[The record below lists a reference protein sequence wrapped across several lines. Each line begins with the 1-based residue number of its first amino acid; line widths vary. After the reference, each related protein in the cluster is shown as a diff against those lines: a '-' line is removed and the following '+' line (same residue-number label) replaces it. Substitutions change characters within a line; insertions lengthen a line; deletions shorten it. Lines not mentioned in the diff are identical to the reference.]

1 MEENIII
8 NNNRKDYQSKIS
20 KSNSSFKK
28 DSPNNNPKMTPNI
41 NLINGVQKFSN
52 NKNKLTNDILF
63 DCKIKEERSPNKNE
77 FPIKIINN
85 LGDSNN
91 IGNDENDND
100 AQKGIEKNIYFG
112 DTIYD
117 GRKTKNVKSNFRNN
131 SMKNSSKNMINS
143 MFHNNLDNIIFSNNN
158 NVMLID
164 KKTSFNSE
172 RLDITNVIKINKLKD
187 EYIDFLQKQFHD
199 KSNNNARLDI
209 NNKEL
214 LKKCD
219 KLIIDNR
226 LLNETLNDRTSKLNK
241 ITQENIYMKKEYNQS
256 MASYSKMQQKIK
268 LFEDQVNLLKTNNE
282 NYQKIIKELK
292 EQNDK
297 LNLNLKKIKNTHEET
312 QKKVEEKYINE
323 IEDIKKNMEELYDNK
338 IKSDD
343 ENECKIKSLLEE
355 IKLLKEKIEELI
367 EELESKE
374 NIINLMYK
382 DNEKLIKENKLN
394 LIKIEQCSKQI
405 NELKTIIQKKENMI
419 NSFKSKAND
428 DRLTL
433 NKSNSISFMKFI
445 DGNEILSENITK
457 LINDNEENRM
467 KIEVLN
473 NRLKSIDDIKRK
485 YNNLIKDNK
494 EIPLNNKF
502 QTDFIFSENLSKD
515 KINSKRNNSYKNN
528 SELRN
533 IEKKNFDINNND
545 TSFNNKKRTFIP
557 FTSINLNNQN
567 NSYINKKDLL
577 NKESDEYK
585 VLFEKEKDL
594 KSHDIKNIKTIE
606 KEINKVKE
614 IKSPDET
621 IFVDSQNIIKER
633 RGESENKKVLKNKIF
648 EEEKNYNK
656 KQINKNSELNKEKNL
671 KRNFS
676 QDPKSCIFPI
686 DKKDKKLTNNIQKG
700 KIVKNKNNEN
710 SYYLFGIDRND
721 FFHRFDI
728 NNKLWEEKKNI
739 LDIKLDDKSVTFKND
754 YQYEGTLLYNILEGV
769 YILTGEKTDT
779 LYYFDSKTNS
789 ISKICKFNHSHN
801 NGSIMYDKKSNCIY
815 VFGGKKITSCEY
827 YSFSNKKI
835 YELPDLISD
844 RANSS
849 FIISNNKIFGF
860 FGFSYKKDTYVKSIE
875 FIDYNKKD
883 KWVELNNIKMIKNDI
898 FLDVESVS
906 TMYYKHNNNQILI
919 YSGIQGENEDFITD
933 YYLLY
938 DTKNN
943 TMDKIDK
950 WNLNQYK
957 YIGNDWRDYEIKI
970 NDPKGFHFAKNSNF
984 ILMPKNAIPE
994 GYDDNDLIDIL
1005 IDYKNNVHF
1014 IIQKNQQIDIYRG
1027 EL

>member
-419 NSFKSKAND
+419 NSFKSKVND

-585 VLFEKEKDL
+585 VLFGKEKDL
-594 KSHDIKNIKTIE
+594 KNHDIKNIKTIE

-614 IKSPDET
+614 TKSPDDI

-875 FIDYNKKD
+875 FIDYDKKD
-883 KWVELNNIKMIKNDI
+883 KWVELNDIKMIKNDI
-898 FLDVESVS
+898 FFDIESVS

>member
-1 MEENIII
+1 M
-8 NNNRKDYQSKIS
+8 
-20 KSNSSFKK
+20 
-28 DSPNNNPKMTPNI
+28 
-41 NLINGVQKFSN
+41 
-52 NKNKLTNDILF
+52 
-63 DCKIKEERSPNKNE
+63 
-77 FPIKIINN
+77 
-85 LGDSNN
+85 
-91 IGNDENDND
+91 
-100 AQKGIEKNIYFG
+100 
-112 DTIYD
+112 
-117 GRKTKNVKSNFRNN
+117 
-131 SMKNSSKNMINS
+131 
-143 MFHNNLDNIIFSNNN
+143 
-158 NVMLID
+158 
-164 KKTSFNSE
+164 
-172 RLDITNVIKINKLKD
+172 
-187 EYIDFLQKQFHD
+187 
-199 KSNNNARLDI
+199 
-209 NNKEL
+209 
-214 LKKCD
+214 
-219 KLIIDNR
+219 
-226 LLNETLNDRTSKLNK
+226 
-241 ITQENIYMKKEYNQS
+241 
-256 MASYSKMQQKIK
+256 
-268 LFEDQVNLLKTNNE
+268 
-282 NYQKIIKELK
+282 
-292 EQNDK
+292 
-297 LNLNLKKIKNTHEET
+297 
-312 QKKVEEKYINE
+312 
-323 IEDIKKNMEELYDNK
+323 
-338 IKSDD
+338 
-343 ENECKIKSLLEE
+343 
-355 IKLLKEKIEELI
+355 
-367 EELESKE
+367 
-374 NIINLMYK
+374 
-382 DNEKLIKENKLN
+382 
-394 LIKIEQCSKQI
+394 
-405 NELKTIIQKKENMI
+405 
-419 NSFKSKAND
+419 
-428 DRLTL
+428 
-433 NKSNSISFMKFI
+433 
-445 DGNEILSENITK
+445 
-457 LINDNEENRM
+457 
-467 KIEVLN
+467 
-473 NRLKSIDDIKRK
+473 
-485 YNNLIKDNK
+485 
-494 EIPLNNKF
+494 
-502 QTDFIFSENLSKD
+502 
-515 KINSKRNNSYKNN
+515 
-528 SELRN
+528 
-533 IEKKNFDINNND
+533 
-545 TSFNNKKRTFIP
+545 
-557 FTSINLNNQN
+557 
-567 NSYINKKDLL
+567 

-585 VLFEKEKDL
+585 VLFGKEKDL
-594 KSHDIKNIKTIE
+594 KNHDIKNIKTIE

-883 KWVELNNIKMIKNDI
+883 KWIELNDIKMIKNDI

>member
-100 AQKGIEKNIYFG
+100 VQKGIEKNIYFG

-419 NSFKSKAND
+419 NSFKSKVND
-428 DRLTL
+428 DRLTC
-433 NKSNSISFMKFI
+433 FKFI
-445 DGNEILSENITK
+445 HPENI
-457 LINDNEENRM
+457 
-467 KIEVLN
+467 
-473 NRLKSIDDIKRK
+473 
-485 YNNLIKDNK
+485 
-494 EIPLNNKF
+494 
-502 QTDFIFSENLSKD
+502 
-515 KINSKRNNSYKNN
+515 
-528 SELRN
+528 
-533 IEKKNFDINNND
+533 
-545 TSFNNKKRTFIP
+545 
-557 FTSINLNNQN
+557 
-567 NSYINKKDLL
+567 
-577 NKESDEYK
+577 
-585 VLFEKEKDL
+585 
-594 KSHDIKNIKTIE
+594 
-606 KEINKVKE
+606 
-614 IKSPDET
+614 
-621 IFVDSQNIIKER
+621 
-633 RGESENKKVLKNKIF
+633 
-648 EEEKNYNK
+648 
-656 KQINKNSELNKEKNL
+656 
-671 KRNFS
+671 
-676 QDPKSCIFPI
+676 
-686 DKKDKKLTNNIQKG
+686 
-700 KIVKNKNNEN
+700 
-710 SYYLFGIDRND
+710 
-721 FFHRFDI
+721 
-728 NNKLWEEKKNI
+728 
-739 LDIKLDDKSVTFKND
+739 
-754 YQYEGTLLYNILEGV
+754 
-769 YILTGEKTDT
+769 
-779 LYYFDSKTNS
+779 
-789 ISKICKFNHSHN
+789 
-801 NGSIMYDKKSNCIY
+801 
-815 VFGGKKITSCEY
+815 
-827 YSFSNKKI
+827 
-835 YELPDLISD
+835 
-844 RANSS
+844 
-849 FIISNNKIFGF
+849 
-860 FGFSYKKDTYVKSIE
+860 
-875 FIDYNKKD
+875 
-883 KWVELNNIKMIKNDI
+883 
-898 FLDVESVS
+898 
-906 TMYYKHNNNQILI
+906 
-919 YSGIQGENEDFITD
+919 
-933 YYLLY
+933 
-938 DTKNN
+938 
-943 TMDKIDK
+943 
-950 WNLNQYK
+950 
-957 YIGNDWRDYEIKI
+957 
-970 NDPKGFHFAKNSNF
+970 
-984 ILMPKNAIPE
+984 
-994 GYDDNDLIDIL
+994 
-1005 IDYKNNVHF
+1005 
-1014 IIQKNQQIDIYRG
+1014 
-1027 EL
+1027 